1 MGFEDRGG
9 ERTRAGL
16 NRSKE
21 TEGDR
26 RPQGMRSGGGKQRR
40 NKGITSA
47 SASYQKQHLL
57 VPRKGSG
64 ASPKTNYSGRRG
76 KAWHTIRRE
85 K

>member
-9 ERTRAGL
+9 EHMSRGL
-16 NRSKE
+16 SRSKE

-26 RPQGMRSGGGKQRR
+26 KPQRMSKGGKQRR
-40 NKGITSA
+40 NKGKTSA

-57 VPRKGSG
+57 FPRKGRA